1 MRCVY
6 IMAFPKCRRT
16 VSKAI
21 VLKFLTVRQPS
32 SHEWDPA
39 CCEGR
44 RACRTSLA
52 SRRAGGLERPSRGT
66 KRRSFRPAVV
76 RAELP
81 IKAEEAEA
89 EPRQQD
95 GEAAAA
101 IKSEREAPSS
111 YESLAAPSTTNVIPF
126 REQSLLPIKKE
137 GTDNDSRHGIGRAA
151 TALKREREAPQNNQ
165 VMDALSSAKP
175 NILQSVRRSPRKAR
189 EVAQQS
195 ALLECLL
202 QCPVCS
208 KTLPAS
214 IIEINRHIGT

>member
-1 MRCVY
+1 MLRGQ
-6 IMAFPKCRRT
+6 A
-16 VSKAI
+16 
-21 VLKFLTVRQPS
+21 
-32 SHEWDPA
+32 
-39 CCEGR
+39 
-44 RACRTSLA
+44 SLQDIIGKPQ
-52 SRRAGGLERPSRGT
+52 SWRSGKT
-66 KRRSFRPAVV
+66 KQRNKKTIFSTGSDE
-76 RAELP
+76 AELP

-95 GEAAAA
+95 GDAAAA
-101 IKSEREAPSS
+101 IKREREAPSS